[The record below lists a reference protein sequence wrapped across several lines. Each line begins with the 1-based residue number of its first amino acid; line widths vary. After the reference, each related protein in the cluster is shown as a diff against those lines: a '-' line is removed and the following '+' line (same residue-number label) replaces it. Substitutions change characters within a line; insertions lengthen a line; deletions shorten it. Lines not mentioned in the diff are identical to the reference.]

1 MTPDDKLALLVLQ
14 PTPFCNIDCKY
25 CYLPSRSDRRRMRFE
40 TLKTIASRLV
50 DADLVGDSLS
60 VVWHAGEPLVLS
72 PEWYSEAIKIL
83 AEILPKPVSVEHH
96 FQTNGLLIDDA
107 WCDFFKRAGAR
118 VGVSIDGPQ
127 DLHDASR
134 RTRGGKG
141 THAQVVRGIRQL
153 QLAGVPLHAICVV
166 TKAHLDHPDRLY
178 HFFVELG
185 IKELGFNIEEID
197 GINKNSTLN
206 GDEAAAA
213 FARFFSRIMFN
224 YRQNPD
230 LICIREVERVLV
242 SLMNSAPTKLS
253 GSVQTRPLA
262 IVSVAWNGD
271 ISTFSPELLGISDP
285 RLGPMSFGNVATHS
299 FADVLAD
306 TRLQQIAVE
315 ISRGVKRCRK
325 ACPYFGF
332 CRGGAPANKLGE
344 TGRLDTTVTMF
355 CKLTHMV
362 ITEAVLSGL
371 EQDLDNQARAVH
383 PNRMRDGASGGL
395 DTFAD

>member
-1 MTPDDKLALLVLQ
+1 
-14 PTPFCNIDCKY
+14 
-25 CYLPSRSDRRRMRFE
+25 MRFE